1 MTIDA
6 SIGTERR
13 VGDDATVDEHGVL
26 RDQPLGVVESWVC
39 LRKQSVRPAQ
49 VALAAHGLP
58 PSGDACMDRRPE
70 EDHGRISIPMPI

>member
-1 MTIDA
+1 
-6 SIGTERR
+6 
-13 VGDDATVDEHGVL
+13 
-26 RDQPLGVVESWVC
+26 VC